1 MKILILEDEQRNAKR
16 LIRLLNDIDRTFIV
30 EGPLASIKETVEFF
44 QSGKTTDLILA
55 DIRLTEGLSFEALK
69 HAQATVPIIFTTAYD
84 EYAVQA
90 FKFNSFDYLLK
101 PLDADELEAAID
113 KATKAGKNYA
123 DENLRQLFDSL
134 QKNQFRYRERFLL
147 PYRDGYKTVRVSDIN
162 RGHWMSTE
170 EILEKVL
177 ADNFADVT
185 FSGGDP
191 MFQPEGFTQLAHAI
205 KERSRKN
212 IWCYTGYTFE
222 KLLRNPRQ
230 AQLLKY
236 IDVLVDG
243 KFKKELRDEELY
255 FRGSRNQRLI
265 DVQTSLQK
273 GETVI
278 YHYNPKKGI

>member
-1 MKILILEDEQRNAKR
+1 MLSILDILEDTTV
-16 LIRLLNDIDRTFIV
+16 DGPGFRTAIYAAGCPNGCPGCHNP
-30 EGPLASIKETVEFF
+30 ESWDIKE
-44 QSGKTTDLILA
+44 
-55 DIRLTEGLSFEALK
+55 
-69 HAQATVPIIFTTAYD
+69 
-84 EYAVQA
+84 
-90 FKFNSFDYLLK
+90 
-101 PLDADELEAAID
+101 
-113 KATKAGKNYA
+113 
-123 DENLRQLFDSL
+123 
-134 QKNQFRYRERFLL
+134 
-147 PYRDGYKTVRVSDIN
+147 
-162 RGHWMSTE
+162 W
-170 EILEKVL
+170 
-177 ADNFADVT
+177 
-185 FSGGDP
+185 
-191 MFQPEGFTQLAHAI
+191 
-205 KERSRKN
+205 SRKN

>member
-1 MKILILEDEQRNAKR
+1 MLSILDILEDTTV
-16 LIRLLNDIDRTFIV
+16 DGPGFRTAI
-30 EGPLASIKETVEFF
+30 
-44 QSGKTTDLILA
+44 
-55 DIRLTEGLSFEALK
+55 
-69 HAQATVPIIFTTAYD
+69 
-84 EYAVQA
+84 YA
-90 FKFNSFDYLLK
+90 
-101 PLDADELEAAID
+101 
-113 KATKAGKNYA
+113 AGCPNGCPGCHNP
-123 DENLRQLFDSL
+123 ESW
-134 QKNQFRYRERFLL
+134 
-147 PYRDGYKTVRVSDIN
+147 DIN

-185 FSGGDP
+185 FIGGDP
-191 MFQPEGFTQLAHAI
+191 MFQPEGLTQLAHAI

-273 GETVI
+273 DETVI